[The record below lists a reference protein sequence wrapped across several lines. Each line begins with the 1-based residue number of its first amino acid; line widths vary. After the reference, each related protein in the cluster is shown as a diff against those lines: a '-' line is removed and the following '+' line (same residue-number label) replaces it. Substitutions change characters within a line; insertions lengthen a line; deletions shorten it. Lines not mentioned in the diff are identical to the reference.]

1 MKTYIIS
8 FDNFLNEW
16 IQFKS
21 KTLSSA
27 RIDDLI
33 NAVRLAIRASEGSF
47 SKFDYKK
54 ETNDTWKQM
63 FFTIKQIT
71 KLSDDVIGEIFNE
84 CMRNGEDVIV
94 KELIIAT
101 DKINEAVSFIGF
113 HPKNKAKMHS
123 KLRSIEQLN
132 TEDIYLIAVRDKP
145 GVMDNKFM
153 PDKKL
158 YWTDS
163 WKFIDKK
170 YSDKFEV
177 DIYRFETNNGYSYQ
191 ELEVDEHELL
201 GMIKDGEIAKQK

>member
-1 MKTYIIS
+1 MKQRIT
-8 FDNFLNEW
+8 NLN
-16 IQFKS
+16 
-21 KTLSSA
+21 
-27 RIDDLI
+27 D
-33 NAVRLAIRASEGSF
+33 F
-47 SKFDYKK
+47 SKS
-54 ETNDTWKQM
+54 Q
-63 FFTIKQIT
+63 
-71 KLSDDVIGEIFNE
+71 
-84 CMRNGEDVIV
+84 
-94 KELIIAT
+94 
-101 DKINEAVSFIGF
+101 INEAVSFIGF

-145 GVMDNKFM
+145 GVMVNKFM